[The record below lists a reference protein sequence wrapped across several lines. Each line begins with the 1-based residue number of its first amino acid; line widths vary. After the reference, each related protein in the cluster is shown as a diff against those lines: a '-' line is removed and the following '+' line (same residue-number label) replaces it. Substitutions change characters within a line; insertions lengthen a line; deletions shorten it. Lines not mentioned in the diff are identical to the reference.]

1 MKNRC
6 CVTSFIM
13 KKHIIYSDQIQDM
26 QINESRECSG
36 GILPIFIAGAVV
48 ASAAVATGITAFF
61 IEKFTNIQ
69 NESTPKNGFNA

>member
-1 MKNRC
+1 
-6 CVTSFIM
+6 
-13 KKHIIYSDQIQDM
+13 M